1 MSKRKDRKMEKRRFY
16 SGPDEST
23 EARFHG
29 YNTSNHRNASVNPD
43 MAPKREVRAEAKA
56 TKKSGKVDLILA
68 KAELATAKAQ
78 KRKWLVFLLGFGI
91 AIYFI
96 MSSGGGLGIIE
107 KVKSFVPFLGE

>member
-1 MSKRKDRKMEKRRFY
+1 MSKRKDRKMDKHGFY

-29 YNTSNHRNASVNPD
+29 YAT
-43 MAPKREVRAEAKA
+43 PKREVRAEAKV
-56 TKKSGKVDLILA
+56 TKKAGKVDLILA
-68 KAELATAKAQ
+68 KAQLALAKAQ

-96 MSSGGGLGIIE
+96 MSSGGGLGIME
-107 KVKSFVPFLGE
+107 KVKGFIPFLGE

>member
-1 MSKRKDRKMEKRRFY
+1 MSKRRERREDRHGFY
-16 SGPDEST
+16 SGPDEGT

-29 YNTSNHRNASVNPD
+29 YDASRRRNASVNPE
-43 MAPKREVRAEAKA
+43 MAPKKEVRAEAKA

-78 KRKWLVFLLGFGI
+78 KRKWLVFILGFGI